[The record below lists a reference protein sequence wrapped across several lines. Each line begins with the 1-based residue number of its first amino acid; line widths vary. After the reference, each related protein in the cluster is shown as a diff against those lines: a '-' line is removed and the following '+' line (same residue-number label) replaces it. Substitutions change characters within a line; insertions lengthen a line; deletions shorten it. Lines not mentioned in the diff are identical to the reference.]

1 MIIRVKSILVALIH
15 FKFLVGYLN
24 LCYKNHIDNI
34 IKSII
39 PHLFLTLYNMVKKM
53 QDMTLG
59 HPLKLIVK
67 FSIPLLIGNIFQ
79 QLYSISDIIIVGRL
93 IGIKALAAVGVA
105 APLFFM
111 LVAVSIG
118 FTNGLTVIT
127 AQRFGAKDY
136 RSMRKSVTTAT
147 ILSTLFTITA
157 GLVMLVS
164 LDGLFKIM
172 NVPEEISADGKKFIS
187 IISYGVIMIVGFN
200 LLSGFL
206 RALGDSKTPLYFLI
220 AATLLNIAFNI
231 FFIYHIKM
239 GVAGSALGTVCAMSI
254 SVFCC
259 LIYIVKKCPILR
271 PRKGDW
277 KLNWEFSKQHLK
289 IAIPM
294 AIQFSII
301 ALSSTIIQSVCN
313 SFGPDTIAA
322 FTSAMRVEQLA
333 TQPMV
338 TFGIAMAT
346 YIAQNYGA
354 GMIGRIRRGVFECS
368 MVSLTLSII
377 LAIIMY
383 VYGTDIVG
391 IFVSEEHHNV
401 IEIAR
406 TYLHISI
413 LFYFFLGQIFIFRNT
428 LQGMGNAIIPM
439 ISSFVELLLRTF
451 AAIVLA
457 VKFGYLGICYAGPI
471 AWVGGAAVVSFGY
484 FYIIRQIGHR
494 CLVNHSLTVAQTNA
508 LTK

>member
-1 MIIRVKSILVALIH
+1 
-15 FKFLVGYLN
+15 
-24 LCYKNHIDNI
+24 
-34 IKSII
+34 
-39 PHLFLTLYNMVKKM
+39 MVKKM
-53 QDMTLG
+53 QDMTSG
-59 HPLKLIVK
+59 QPLKLIVK

-93 IGIKALAAVGVA
+93 IGIKALAAVGVV

-111 LVAVSIG
+111 LVLVSIG

-136 RSMRKSVTTAT
+136 RGMRKSVATAT
-147 ILSTLFTITA
+147 VLSSAFTISA
-157 GLVMLVS
+157 SIIMLLS
-164 LDGLFKIM
+164 LDALFKIM

-231 FFIYHIKM
+231 FFIYHMQM
-239 GVAGSALGTVCAMSI
+239 GVSGSALGTVCAMTV
-254 SVFCC
+254 SVWGC
-259 LIYIVKKCPILR
+259 LIYIGKKCPVLR

-277 KLNWEFSKQHLK
+277 KLNWKFCKQHLRV
-289 IAIPM
+289 AVPM

-338 TFGIAMAT
+338 TFGVAMAT

-368 MVSLTLSII
+368 MVSLTLSIV
-377 LAIIMY
+377 LAIVMY
-383 VYGTDIVG
+383 IYGTDVIG

-428 LQGMGNAIIPM
+428 LQGMGKAVIPM
-439 ISSFVELLLRTF
+439 ISSFAELALRTF

-457 VKFGYLGICYAGPI
+457 AHFGYVGICYAGPI

-484 FYIIRQIGHR
+484 FFIIHQIGQNYLNKRPAPSTHPQ
-494 CLVNHSLTVAQTNA
+494 LANN
-508 LTK
+508 K